1 MKALRAAAVPALRRP
16 ARFPAY
22 ATLADKLGWW
32 ALRAACAGVL
42 LFLLLPILVIIP
54 LSFSDSSF
62 LVYPIPGWSLKWYHN
77 LFTSPEWSRAAKNSF
92 IVAPCA
98 TMIATVLGTL
108 AAVGLARANFAFK
121 GLLMSL
127 LIAPMVVPIIVV
139 GVSTYLFFAPLG
151 LADSYVGLIIVHAA
165 LGAPFVLTTVL
176 ATLQGFNYNLV
187 RASQG
192 LGADP
197 LRTFFRITLPLIAPG
212 VISGALFAFATSF
225 DEVVVTLFLAGP
237 QQVTLPRQMFTGI
250 RENIT
255 PTIAAV
261 ATLLILF
268 TTALLL
274 ALEWLRG
281 RQR

>member
-1 MKALRAAAVPALRRP
+1 MTSL
-16 ARFPAY
+16 ARFAPKFPAY
-22 ATLADKLGWW
+22 ATLADKLAWW
-32 ALRAACAGVL
+32 ALRALCVGVL
-42 LFLLLPILVIIP
+42 VFLLLPILVIVP

-77 LFTSPEWSRAAKNSF
+77 LFGSAEWARAAKNSF
-92 IVAPCA
+92 IIAPAATLVA
-98 TMIATVLGTL
+98 TGLGTL
-108 AAVGLARANFAFK
+108 AAVGLARTNFPFK

-127 LIAPMVVPIIVV
+127 LIAPMVVPIVVV

-151 LADSYVGLIIVHAA
+151 LADSYTALIIVHAA

-176 ATLQGFNYNLV
+176 ATLQGFDNNLV
-187 RASQG
+187 RASLG
-192 LGADP
+192 LGERP
-197 LRTFFRITLPLIAPG
+197 LRTFFRITLPVIAPG

-225 DEVVVTLFLAGP
+225 DEVVVVLFLAGP
-237 QQVTLPRQMFTGI
+237 DQLTLPRQMFNGI
-250 RENIT
+250 RENIS

-261 ATLLILF
+261 ATLLIIF

-281 RQR
+281 RRRFRPS